1 MNIVTNHLLQ
11 GTDMGLFS
19 WMIDRYYADRAEAK
33 EARDIE
39 AQKRE
44 QAQTARNTGDY
55 GKAGALDYEAETQRR
70 RKEAAQGRSGG
81 LD

>member
-1 MNIVTNHLLQ
+1 ME
-11 GTDMGLFS
+11 LFNR
-19 WMIDRYYADRAEAK
+19 IARYFSDQATAR
-33 EARDIE
+33 EARDLE

>member
-1 MNIVTNHLLQ
+1 
-11 GTDMGLFS
+11 MGLFRTLV
-19 WMIDRYYADRAEAK
+19 DRYRADRAEAR
-33 EARDIE
+33 EARDLE

-44 QAQTARNTGDY
+44 QAQTARNIGNY

-70 RKEAAQGRSGG
+70 RKEGAEGRSGG